1 MTARLVF
8 LLGGLAAA
16 AACGGSERPEAAATR
31 AVELGPESVAA
42 ARIAT
47 IESGPIVSGAIAP
60 ARSATVRA
68 EVGGSVVA
76 ISVDEGEPVR
86 RGQIVARIEARD
98 LEEAHRSA
106 EVAVRA
112 AEQQLAIARSEA
124 ARTQALVEGG
134 ALAERDLEL
143 ARNQVAAAES
153 QLAAARAKL
162 AAATQQLADTVV
174 RAPIDGI
181 VSVRSAS
188 AGDVVSPG
196 TALVT
201 IIDPSSLRLEA
212 AVPSE
217 RVGEIRPGVP
227 VEFEVRGYPGRTFL
241 GRIARLSPAA
251 DPATRQV
258 KILVEIP
265 NVDRRLIAGLYAEG
279 RIKTT
284 VRQALVVPASAVD
297 ETSAKPAVT
306 RIAGGRAERVEV
318 QLGLRDPEREVVEI
332 LSGLRP
338 GDQVLVGAAR
348 ALTPGTPVAVR
359 QVAAR

>member
-1 MTARLVF
+1 MPTQTDR
-8 LLGGLAAA
+8 
-16 AACGGSERPEAAATR
+16 RPVSALNRATHPDLTTNSR
-31 AVELGPESVAA
+31 SCPSP
-42 ARIAT
+42 RPNT
-47 IESGPIVSGAIAP
+47 FWP

-68 EVGGSVVA
+68 EVGGSVIA
-76 ISVDEGEPVR
+76 LTVDEGERVA
-86 RGQIVARIEARD
+86 RGQILARLEARD

-112 AEQQLAIARSEA
+112 AEQALAIAQREA
-124 ARTQALVEGG
+124 ARTEVLVRGG

-153 QLAAARAKL
+153 QLAAARARL
-162 AAATQQLADTVV
+162 AAAAQQLADTIV
-174 RAPIDGI
+174 RAPIDGV
-181 VSVRSAS
+181 VSIRSAS

-196 TALVT
+196 APLVT

-217 RVGEIRPGVP
+217 RVAEIRVGAP
-227 VEFEVRGYPGRTFL
+227 VTFEVRGYPGRAFL
-241 GRIARLSPAA
+241 GRIARVSPAA

-258 KILVEIP
+258 KILVDIP
-265 NVDRRLIAGLYAEG
+265 NADRRLIAGLFAEG
-279 RIKTT
+279 RVKST
-284 VRQALVVPASAVD
+284 VRQALVVPVSAVD
-297 ETSAKPAVT
+297 TGAAAPTVT

-318 QLGLRDPEREVVEI
+318 RLGLRDPEREVVEI

-348 ALTPGTPVAVR
+348 ALSPGTPVAVR
-359 QVAAR
+359 RPAAR